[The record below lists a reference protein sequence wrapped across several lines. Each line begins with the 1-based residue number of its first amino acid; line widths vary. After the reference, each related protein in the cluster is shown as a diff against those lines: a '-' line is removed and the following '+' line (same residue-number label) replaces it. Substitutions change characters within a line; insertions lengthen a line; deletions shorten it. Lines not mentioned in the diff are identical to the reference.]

1 MVYVDAILAHTCLP
15 VFYANGVL
23 IHQRVATFDLAKTNM
38 SRRTFLKSSI
48 ATATFSNL
56 FAATR
61 IKAAGAAVAKVG
73 IGDAFQRDFLLG
85 TAINSK
91 TLDDN
96 EQNLL
101 DLINQEFSSVTAE
114 NCQKWAEIH
123 PEDAVWNWATSDRFI
138 EFATAHKKHVL
149 GHTLVWHSQIPD
161 SVFKGLD
168 GQLLSA
174 AELRK
179 KMEYHINTIVDRYR
193 GKVDT
198 WDVVNEVVSDDG
210 YDSWRNSYWYQIM
223 GDSFMEHA
231 FRTTHAADPKAELLY
246 NDYNMHDPAK
256 RAFLVDVFKDYL
268 DRDVPIHGVGFQA
281 HYALDEPKIEEVEKS
296 IEAFSELGLAIH
308 ITELDVDVLPQAF
321 DYMGAEISASFE
333 YSDELNPYPVAL
345 PAELEDQLAQRYES
359 LFRLFLKHRDSIKRV
374 TLWGTGDAQS
384 WKNDWPVVGRTNYPL
399 LFDRS
404 LRPKAAYQRVLK
416 LKS

>member
-1 MVYVDAILAHTCLP
+1 
-15 VFYANGVL
+15 
-23 IHQRVATFDLAKTNM
+23 M

-48 ATATFSNL
+48 AVATVGQAFASARINAADV
-56 FAATR
+56 AAT
-61 IKAAGAAVAKVG
+61 KVG
-73 IGDAFQRDFLLG
+73 IGAAFQSDFLLG
-85 TAINSK
+85 TAINSQ
-91 TLDDN
+91 TLKDN

-101 DLINQEFSSVTAE
+101 ELINREFSSVTAE

-123 PEDAVWNWATSDRFI
+123 PQDTVWDWATSDRFI
-138 EFATAHKKHVL
+138 EFATANKKHVL
-149 GHTLVWHSQIPD
+149 GHTLVWHSQIPE
-161 SVFKGLD
+161 SVFKDSD

-174 AELRK
+174 AELSK

-198 WDVVNEVVSDDG
+198 WDVVNEVVSDEG
-210 YDSWRNSYWYQIM
+210 NDSWRNSYWHQIM
-223 GDSFMEHA
+223 GDWFMEHA
-231 FRTTHAADPKAELLY
+231 FRTTHAADPNAELLY

-256 RAFLVDVFKDYL
+256 RTFLVALFKDYL
-268 DRDVPIHGVGFQA
+268 DREVPIHGVGFQA
-281 HYALDEPKIEEVEKS
+281 HYALDEPKIEEIEKS

-308 ITELDVDVLPQAF
+308 ITELDVDVLPKAF
-321 DYMGAEISASFE
+321 DYMGAEISANFE
-333 YSDELNPYPVAL
+333 YSDELNPYPVEL
-345 PAELEDQLAQRYES
+345 PAELEEQLAQRYES
-359 LFRLFLKHRDSIKRV
+359 LFRLFLKHRDSVKRV

-384 WKNDWPVVGRTNYPL
+384 WKNNWPVVGRTNYPL